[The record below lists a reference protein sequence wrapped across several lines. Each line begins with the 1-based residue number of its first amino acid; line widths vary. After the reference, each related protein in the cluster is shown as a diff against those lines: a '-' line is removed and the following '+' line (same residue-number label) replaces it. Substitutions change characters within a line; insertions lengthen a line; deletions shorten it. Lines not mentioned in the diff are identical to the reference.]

1 MLLQGRQGA
10 ERAAARLACA
20 IQDMIRVLLV
30 LLQGLRGAERFVVD
44 KTLEGVRLQHSVVLP
59 LALPLCDVPG
69 SHPMLQHGEKGAERA
84 AARWACEVLRV
95 LLVLLQGPR
104 IAEHFVTDKT
114 LEIVPPQHGVV
125 LPLAI
130 PLRHVPGGRL
140 MLLHG
145 RQSAEC
151 AAARWACEVLRVLLV
166 LLQGPRIAEHFVTD
180 KTLEIVPPQHGV
192 VLPLALPLRHVP
204 GGRLM
209 LLHGR
214 QSAECAAA
222 RWACE
227 VLRV

>member
-104 IAEHFVTDKT
+104 IAEHFVTDRT
-114 LEIVPPQHGVV
+114 LEIVPPRCHGGDFCGCVCVCVCVLKHRLSLVQPLSLSLMASLVKGLFLLLARCPSAFALSLGEALLCMMFVRRAPYGRVSALALALVFV
-125 LPLAI
+125 LP
-130 PLRHVPGGRL
+130 P
-140 MLLHG
+140 
-145 RQSAEC
+145 
-151 AAARWACEVLRVLLV
+151 
-166 LLQGPRIAEHFVTD
+166 
-180 KTLEIVPPQHGV
+180 
-192 VLPLALPLRHVP
+192 
-204 GGRLM
+204 
-209 LLHGR
+209 
-214 QSAECAAA
+214 
-222 RWACE
+222 
-227 VLRV
+227 